1 MEQQLVD
8 FYSCLLAWLPR
19 GFRDEFGE
27 EMVQVFAS
35 RVQEAGLCGGRAVCR
50 TLVGELLA
58 LPGLWLLAVQR
69 ERSILTVNN
78 PDASAAPNGPATR
91 GPASWSATLA
101 AGLPLVGFIGAIS
114 MTGTVRRLLDA
125 LHLQILFHLLWRDAI
140 RAAAMPMV
148 FYLLLLGGLL
158 VAWLKGF
165 PRWSYP
171 YLGWLPVFLIS
182 GVGIS
187 GLDDPYLPL
196 IWGPLLITLLLAI
209 LLRPSLEPLSALWR
223 SWRQDWTLSGFAVLG
238 ILEFLVWGSF
248 DEMPGPRDFWQSV
261 SVAVLVVGALGYMRA
276 SGTAGRVAALLG
288 SAVLGVALSAGVNA
302 YYWHGVHKSPMAAP
316 ANGYTMLSHSLRAW
330 AGLSVVLMAP
340 ALISAALKVLLP
352 RRKVNDQRP

>member
-1 MEQQLVD
+1 MEQRLVD
-8 FYSCLLAWLPR
+8 SYSRLLAWLPR

-35 RVQEAGLCGGRAVCR
+35 RVQEAGLCGGRAVFR

-78 PDASAAPNGPATR
+78 PDASAVPNGKAAR
-91 GPASWSATLA
+91 GPASWGATLA
-101 AGLPLVGFIGAIS
+101 AALPLVGFLGAIS
-114 MTGTVRRLLDA
+114 MAGTVRRLLGA
-125 LHLQILFHLLWRDAI
+125 LHLQILFHLLWRNAI
-140 RAAAMPMV
+140 WVAAMPMV

-158 VAWLKGF
+158 VAWLRGF

-182 GVGIS
+182 GVGVS
-187 GLDDPYLPL
+187 WLDVPYLPL
-196 IWGPLLITLLLAI
+196 IWGPLLVTLLLAI

-223 SWRQDWTLSGFAVLG
+223 SWRRDWTLSGFAVLG

-261 SVAVLVVGALGYMRA
+261 SVAVLVVGAVGYMRV
-276 SGTAGRVAALLG
+276 SSRAGRVAALLG
-288 SAVLGVALSAGVNA
+288 SAVLSVAFSAGVNA
-302 YYWHGVHKSPMAAP
+302 YYWHNVHMPYMAAP
-316 ANGYTMLSHSLRAW
+316 ANGYTMLSQSLRAW
-330 AGLSVVLMAP
+330 AVLSVVLMAP

-352 RRKVNDQRP
+352 RLKANDQRP

>member
-1 MEQQLVD
+1 MEQRLVD
-8 FYSCLLAWLPR
+8 SYSRLLAWLPR

-78 PDASAAPNGPATR
+78 PDASAAPNGPV
-91 GPASWSATLA
+91 SWGATLA
-101 AGLPLVGFIGAIS
+101 AALPLVGFIGAIS

-223 SWRQDWTLSGFAVLG
+223 SWRQDWTLSGFAVLSIQG
-238 ILEFLVWGSF
+238 FLVWAGF

-316 ANGYTMLSHSLRAW
+316 ANGYTMLSQSLRAW
-330 AGLSVVLMAP
+330 ATLSVVLMAP
-340 ALISAALKVLLP
+340 ALISLALKVLLP